1 MARKAAGGSALIERL
16 NEMVSELIKTNRKL
30 KREVEKLTARRP
42 VAARST
48 AQRSSRAAPRRVK
61 RVAKKPVAAKRRK
74 TAVAPK
80 VKRKTVAPRRRKAT
94 R

>member
-16 NEMVSELIKTNRKL
+16 NDRVAELIKSNRRL

-42 VAARST
+42 AAARST
-48 AQRSSRAAPRRVK
+48 VKRSSRAAPRRVK
-61 RVAKKPVAAKRRK
+61 RVARKPVAAKRRK
-74 TAVAPK
+74 TAAVPK
-80 VKRKTVAPRRRKAT
+80 VKRKTEAPQRRKAT